1 MGSAG
6 LIVLDTH
13 VLIWWVN
20 GDSQL
25 SEPAV
30 DAIDSALSEQRLV
43 MISAIT
49 AWEIAMLVEKGRLLL
64 TMDLDEW
71 LDTVDSIEGVEW
83 IPVTRQV
90 AVDSVNLPG
99 AFHQDPADRLIVAL
113 ARHENADLITADG
126 RIQAYPH
133 VRCVW

>member
-1 MGSAG
+1 M
-6 LIVLDTH
+6 IVLDTH
-13 VLIWWVN
+13 ALVWWVN
-20 GDSQL
+20 GNSQL
-25 SEPAV
+25 STPAAE
-30 DAIDSALSEQRLV
+30 AIEAALSEERPV
-43 MISAIT
+43 MISAIS
-49 AWEIAMLVEKGRLLL
+49 AWELAMLVARDRLIL

-71 LDTVDSIEGVEW
+71 LDTVDSIDGVEW
-83 IPVTRQV
+83 VPVTRQV

-113 ARHENADLITADG
+113 ARHENAELVTADG

>member
-1 MGSAG
+1 V
-6 LIVLDTH
+6 IVLDTH
-13 VLIWWVN
+13 ALIWWVN

-25 SEPAV
+25 SSL
-30 DAIDSALSEQRLV
+30 AIDSIEAALSEERPV
-43 MISAIT
+43 MISTIT
-49 AWEIAMLVEKGRLLL
+49 AWEIAMLVEKDRLVL

-71 LDTVDSIEGVEW
+71 LETVDNITGVEW
-83 IPVTRQV
+83 VPVTRQV

-99 AFHQDPADRLIVAL
+99 EFHQDPADRLIVAL
-113 ARHENADLITADG
+113 ARHENAQLISADG

>member
-1 MGSAG
+1 M
-6 LIVLDTH
+6 IVLDTH
-13 VLIWWVN
+13 ALVWWVN
-20 GDSQL
+20 GDSRL
-25 SEPAV
+25 SKPAA
-30 DAIDSALSEQRLV
+30 DAIEVALSDEYPV

-49 AWEIAMLVEKGRLLL
+49 AWEIALLVDKNRLIL

-83 IPVTRQV
+83 VPVNRQV

-99 AFHQDPADRLIVAL
+99 EFHPDPADRLIVAL
-113 ARHENADLITADG
+113 ARHENAELISADA

-133 VRCVW
+133 VRCTW